1 MQLDRATVTGRRD
14 EHGGPQVGLSKGK
27 QRTDPQT
34 CNQPHVSAKASAY
47 TSSKVSGVNSGQMR
61 FSVMEEL
68 VGEDNMSET
77 FEMLKNKIRSIT
89 GPSGHPHGKASKPVN
104 KGRKGQ
110 GKAQLKMDQAYN
122 NTLVKTIATRGRH
135 SYTRPGKG

>member
-1 MQLDRATVTGRRD
+1 MDDAGACAPEVSPNITASAEKISTFGGNPETEHAVGSATVTGRRD
-14 EHGGPQVGLSKGK
+14 EDGGPQVGLSKGK

-89 GPSGHPHGKASKPVN
+89 GPRGHPHGKASKPVN
-104 KGRKGQ
+104 KGRKG
-110 GKAQLKMDQAYN
+110 
-122 NTLVKTIATRGRH
+122 
-135 SYTRPGKG
+135 